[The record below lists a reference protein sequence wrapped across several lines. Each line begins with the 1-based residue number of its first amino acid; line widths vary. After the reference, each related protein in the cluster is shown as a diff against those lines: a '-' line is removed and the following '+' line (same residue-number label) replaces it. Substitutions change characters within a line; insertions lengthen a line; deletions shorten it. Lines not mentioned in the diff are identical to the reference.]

1 MATPLEPF
9 FMDGPCQDL
18 AYQNTR
24 DHPRGEDDKS
34 FVEQLWARFYP
45 LADPHFR
52 EDARNHFH
60 QRFWEMYLA
69 VTLME
74 HGFKLQRHGDTGPEF
89 YAVVG
94 TRRIWFEAVAPGPGD
109 GPDHVPQ
116 LVFGEVT
123 DIPTEQ
129 ILLRFTHAFTE
140 KRRKYATA
148 LDKGIISDEDP
159 YVLAINSLGIR
170 YAPDGPSLPYFIQ
183 AFLPFGPLTV
193 LLDVKTGAAK
203 ESFYSYRPQVSKAS
217 GSPVSTAAF
226 LDEEASFCSAV
237 LHSGVHS
244 ATSPQQFGGD
254 FAVLHNPKARR
265 PIAAAVLN
273 WCKQATFRDNQLHWT
288 QPSPPLNTDTR

>member
-1 MATPLEPF
+1 MATPPDPF

-24 DHPRGEDDKS
+24 DHPGGEDDKS

-45 LADPHFR
+45 LADSHFR
-52 EDARNHFH
+52 LDARNHFH

-74 HGFKLQRHGDTGPEF
+74 HGFNLHRHSDEGPEF
-89 YAVVG
+89 YASVG

-129 ILLRFTHAFTE
+129 IILRFTNALDW
-140 KRRKYATA
+140 KRRKYAAA
-148 LDKGIISDEDP
+148 LKKKIISAEDY
-159 YVLAINSLGIR
+159 YVLAINSWEIR
-170 YAPDGPSLPYFIQ
+170 YAPHGPSLPYFIQ
-183 AFLPFGPLTV
+183 AFLPFGPLRT
-193 LLDVKTGAAK
+193 LFDVKPGAPE
-203 ESFYSYRPQVSKAS
+203 ESFYAYRPQVSKVN
-217 GSPVSTAAF
+217 GSPVSTTAF
-226 LDEEASFCSAV
+226 LDEVASFCSAV

-244 ATSPQQFGGD
+244 ATYLKHFGGD
-254 FAVLHNPKARR
+254 FAVLHNPSALRHLD
-265 PIAAAVLN
+265 ASVFQ
-273 WCKQATFRDNQLHWT
+273 WCEQRTYRDNQLHR
-288 QPSPPLNTDTR
+288 SPPHPPLSMDA